1 MKDLRNAVGGQK
13 TTVMSVFS
21 DVQKLIGR
29 EKQST
34 DPTTQ
39 QLVKKL
45 HRSASDTQIRY
56 SRVKHFVFS
65 YILSIILVRQVCC
78 VYDSV

>member
-1 MKDLRNAVGGQK
+1 MKDLKNAVGGQK

-21 DVQKLIGR
+21 DVHKLIGR

-65 YILSIILVRQVCC
+65 YILSVILVRQVCC